1 MVHVY
6 NRIVCSHK
14 KNETAPFAATWIDLE
29 IIILIEVSQKEKDGF
44 PGCLVVSNASF
55 QCCDLGSVPAQGIC
69 EMAKNKQ
76 TNKPPQMPYD
86 ITYLWNL
93 KYVLTKQQQTHKLMI
108 AKEKVEWERD
118 GFGRLR
124 LADANR
130 YYRMD
135 KQRNIMEWHRKLYLI
150 PCNKI

>member
-1 MVHVY
+1 
-6 NRIVCSHK
+6 
-14 KNETAPFAATWIDLE
+14 
-29 IIILIEVSQKEKDGF
+29 
-44 PGCLVVSNASF
+44 
-55 QCCDLGSVPAQGIC
+55 
-69 EMAKNKQ
+69 
-76 TNKPPQMPYD
+76 
-86 ITYLWNL
+86 
-93 KYVLTKQQQTHKLMI
+93 MI
-108 AKEKVEWERD
+108 AKEKVEWEKD

>member
-44 PGCLVVSNASF
+44 PGCLVVSIASF

-76 TNKPPQMPYD
+76 MNKPPQMPYD

-93 KYVLTKQQQTHKLMI
+93 KYVLTKQQQTHKH
-108 AKEKVEWERD
+108 KEQTHDCQGEGWVGEGWIWEVEISRCKPLLQN
-118 GFGRLR
+118 G
-124 LADANR
+124 
-130 YYRMD
+130 
-135 KQRNIMEWHRKLYLI
+135 
-150 PCNKI
+150 